1 VHASVLSLFLWSKM
15 QKAQS
20 RRSIDK
26 FTMAMFAGTDL
37 SNLLSGVRV
46 TQIGR
51 ERDVQAG
58 YGSGVGS
65 TLVSCG
71 ALKQA

>member
-1 VHASVLSLFLWSKM
+1 VSFFFVWSKR

-20 RRSIDK
+20 RKSIDK
-26 FTMAMFAGTDL
+26 FTMAMFACTDL

-51 ERDVQAG
+51 DRDVQAG